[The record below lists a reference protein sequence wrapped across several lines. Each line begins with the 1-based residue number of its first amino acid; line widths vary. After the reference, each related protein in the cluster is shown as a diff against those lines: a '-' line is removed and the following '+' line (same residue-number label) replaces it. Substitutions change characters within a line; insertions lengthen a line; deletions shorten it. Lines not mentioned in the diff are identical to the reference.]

1 MCPAFSFGKKGTRL
15 LDKALS
21 RINSTC
27 SSRVMTSLPPSPL
40 MISDNP
46 GSVTVFL
53 HGMVMAPV
61 FWETYTPDIC
71 RNGTAAA
78 YPLPG
83 HFPWQLGDAVATL
96 SLDGVIRAYAAAIR
110 RDFPGRAV
118 TLVGHSTGGFF
129 ALGLAARYPEL
140 VEGTVLMGA
149 LACGGL
155 DGIQPFPMRL
165 LKGGGTLGQWTFERL
180 LALWISSPSRFVAGS
195 RSCIADAYVPPSDAE
210 DRFALEAVR
219 QSLVQSKTS
228 EIAALVRLLSWS
240 TLRDELANV
249 RAPCLNIVGSHD
261 KVIRPSHQLAIQRA
275 VPGMTTMLLEGCG
288 HLPMVERRQA
298 VSAAMA
304 GFLHM
309 RHLAGLAMKVD
320 GSPERHLAG
329 NEKPRSVSAPGPLAG
344 LSGSVA
350 A

>member
-1 MCPAFSFGKKGTRL
+1 
-15 LDKALS
+15 
-21 RINSTC
+21 
-27 SSRVMTSLPPSPL
+27 MTPLPPSL

-46 GSVTVFL
+46 GPVTVFL

-61 FWETYTPDIC
+61 FWETYAPDVC
-71 RNGTAAA
+71 REGTAAA

-83 HFPWQLGDAVATL
+83 HFPWQLGSVAFNLT
-96 SLDGVIRAYAAAIR
+96 LDGVIDSYAAAIR

-129 ALGLAARYPEL
+129 ALGLAARHPEL
-140 VEGTVLMGA
+140 VEGVVLMGA
-149 LACGGL
+149 LSCGGL
-155 DGIQPFPMRL
+155 DGLQPLSMRL

-195 RSCIADAYVPPSDAE
+195 RSCIADPNAPFSSDR
-210 DRFALEAVR
+210 DRAAIEAVR
-219 QSLVQSKTS
+219 QSLGQSNAS
-228 EIAALVRLLSWS
+228 EIAALIRLLSHS
-240 TLRDELANV
+240 SLTGELARV

-275 VPGMTTMLLEGCG
+275 VPGMATMLLDGCG

-298 VSAAMA
+298 VNAAMA

-309 RHLAGLAMKVD
+309 RHLVRPQA
-320 GSPERHLAG
+320 SIERSGKTQAAV
-329 NEKPRSVSAPGPLAG
+329 NEKPRSVSTPGLLDG